1 MAANTTY
8 PPSSSSAA
16 TTPTSP
22 VAFAHQQQQQIFV
35 SPSNR
40 RQSVRPGPRTDAATV
55 PATAPGAPGTNG
67 IGGSPSSSSPNILDP
82 PPGLPYAEFVAQ
94 WHDPHIARWLTD
106 NKCAQYIQAFRDNDI
121 RGDIILELDMDTL
134 KEIGLVSVGD
144 RTRIR
149 NAIKLLRQRCQ
160 RPSTRPTLLL
170 NGSPN
175 DLKFSSAP
183 GLKLNGDA
191 TTTTTTTH
199 NPTES
204 YPTVARGHRRLES
217 VRPPPLQIENVR
229 SRDLPR
235 LERGSGSNS
244 QGPDSARVLT
254 TPRVAQPPPLGA
266 TPRVTTAHAIPNIPP
281 APKGPPPMPPGGSKN
296 TPRLQVPPSALRGA
310 RTPTQDS
317 TPPPPWTSDPLP
329 PQPPPPVSPWTKE
342 YGLPRSITPGN
353 IAGGSF
359 AARTTPPNPR
369 GVRSPVMA
377 HQKQPSFGSAP
388 RPAGR
393 LGAGVA
399 TTAHP
404 YAANA
409 AMGIVAHNILTP
421 VQENFPS
428 ASTAASSGANSGYSV
443 GRGPFP
449 QRGQSASSTMT
460 TSSDDFRRKT
470 LKFHL
475 RDSGS
480 RMIEVKEFDGGSEIL
495 ERALKKFNVR
505 VNAGDSEYAHADGA
519 DGLHVDGWAVYL
531 GPETDRASLFLKFY
545 FFLPLSRLSK
555 TDAQP
560 CLVREQNHRTRY
572 PKASSSRSST
582 RIRGTPPART
592 STCAVCTRPHRRPR
606 RRTARRRDS
615 RRARQRSNTT
625 PRPSTPYRRR
635 IGRRRRR

>member
-1 MAANTTY
+1 MAANTAY

-22 VAFAHQQQQQIFV
+22 VAFAHQQQQHHQQHQIFV
-35 SPSNR
+35 SPSTNR
-40 RQSVRPGPRTDAATV
+40 RQSVRPGPRTDASTVTV
-55 PATAPGAPGTNG
+55 PAPPSASAGANG
-67 IGGSPSSSSPNILDP
+67 ISGSSSSSSPNILDP
-82 PPGLPYAEFVAQ
+82 PPGLSYAEFVAQ

-121 RGDIILELDMDTL
+121 RGDIILELDMNTL

-160 RPSTRPTLLL
+160 RPSTGPTLLL

-175 DLKFSSAP
+175 DVKFSSAA

-191 TTTTTTTH
+191 TNSIH
-199 NPTES
+199 DATES
-204 YPTVARGHRRLES
+204 YPTTARGHRRLES

-229 SRDLPR
+229 PRDLPR
-235 LERGSGSNS
+235 LERSSGSGSASGSNS

-266 TPRVTTAHAIPNIPP
+266 TPRVTNAHGVPNIPP
-281 APKGPPPMPPGGSKN
+281 APKGPPPMPPGGSK
-296 TPRLQVPPSALRGA
+296 TAPRLQVPPSALRGA

-317 TPPPPWTSDPLP
+317 APPPPWTSDPLP
-329 PQPPPPVSPWTKE
+329 QPPPPVSPWSKE

-359 AARTTPPNPR
+359 ASRTAPPNPR
-369 GVRSPVMA
+369 GVRSPVTA
-377 HQKQPSFGSAP
+377 HHQKQSSFGSAP
-388 RPAGR
+388 RTVGR
-393 LGAGVA
+393 VGAGGA

-409 AMGIVAHNILTP
+409 GIGIVAHNALTP
-421 VQENFPS
+421 VQENFS
-428 ASTAASSGANSGYSV
+428 NASTAASSGPGPNSGYSV

-460 TSSDDFRRKT
+460 TASDDFRRKT

-480 RMIEVKEFDGGSEIL
+480 RMIEVKEFDHGSEIL

-505 VNAGDSEYAHADGA
+505 VNSGDSEYADVDSGI

-531 GPETDRASLFLKFY
+531 GPDADRAFLSLNST
-545 FFLPLSRLSK
+545 SRF
-555 TDAQP
+555 
-560 CLVREQNHRTRY
+560 EQN
-572 PKASSSRSST
+572 
-582 RIRGTPPART
+582 
-592 STCAVCTRPHRRPR
+592 
-606 RRTARRRDS
+606 
-615 RRARQRSNTT
+615 
-625 PRPSTPYRRR
+625 
-635 IGRRRRR
+635 